1 VVARGAGTQLDMY
14 GNPLTFSGT
23 PTDTTFVGLCR
34 LVYNPPSKDSQLVI
48 STEQALPLKPD
59 WLNFNRVQVG
69 TRTGPYKP
77 IAELIDQLNR

>member
-1 VVARGAGTQLDMY
+1 MRAVGWAPLQLDMY

-48 STEQALPLKPD
+48 SSEQALPLKPD
-59 WLNFNRVQVG
+59 WLNFNRVQVRTATHTHTPHTH
-69 TRTGPYKP
+69 TRPSF
-77 IAELIDQLNR
+77 